1 MRVLCVWKSGV
12 ITLMSLAGLLIA
24 STASA
29 QTRLPPQANRPMA
42 DQGIG
47 IGALGGWTN
56 STLNG
61 SPEDEAG
68 VEPRNDWMAGIW
80 FGGNRAGRVGVMGEV
95 NYTTK
100 GAAYSDFGGGLKLT
114 YLEIP
119 ALVRVNIGSRTREG
133 TRFYG
138 LAGPAFALLLKAVDQ
153 YPELEDL
160 DVTDGYDKFDIGLM
174 VGGGVEVRRIGVEVR
189 ANWGLTQLFEPTEG
203 FEPIKN
209 FQIQVVGKFRIN

>member
-1 MRVLCVWKSGV
+1 MRVWKPGV
-12 ITLMSLAGLLIA
+12 ITLMGMLALLIA

-29 QTRLPPQANRPMA
+29 QTRLPPQANRPPA

-47 IGALGGWTN
+47 IGILGGWTN
-56 STLNG
+56 STLKG
-61 SPEDEAG
+61 SPEDEA
-68 VEPRNDWMAGIW
+68 VLEPRNDWMAGIW

-95 NYTTK
+95 NYVTK
-100 GAAYSDFGGGLKLT
+100 GAGYQDFGGGLKLT

-119 ALVRVNIGSRTREG
+119 AVVRVNIGSRTREG

-138 LAGPAFALLLKAVDQ
+138 LAGPSFALLLRATDQ

-160 DVTDGYDKFDIGLM
+160 DVTDDYDKFDIGIM
-174 VGGGVEVRRIGVEVR
+174 AGGGVEVRRIGVEVR
-189 ANWGLTQLFEPTEG
+189 ANWGLMQLYEPIEG

-209 FQIQVVGKFRIN
+209 FQLQVVGKFRIN